1 MKLKEL
7 LTKDVI
13 NEQDGIKLG
22 RVYDLDIDIASGK
35 ISSIRIK
42 DGNRLSGFLKSN
54 NSVEVSWNKI
64 IKIGND
70 VIIVDTYLNVNSKK
84 EEK

>member
-35 ISSIRIK
+35 ISSIKIK
-42 DGNRLSGFLKSN
+42 DGNRLSGLLKSGG
-54 NSVEVSWNKI
+54 SVEVSWNKI
-64 IKIGND
+64 IKIGSD
-70 VIIVDTYLNVNSKK
+70 VIIVDTLPTVNNQNK
-84 EEK
+84 E